1 MPAPACGWRPDFPDR
16 FSEHSHRPDP
26 AASLGRPLLRI
37 GGYSGGSNPTSVT
50 PILFPVALLLLLA
63 GGLPAMLVCGLLWA
77 GYSLSRRHRGAGR
90 EGGSVWHG
98 GARD

>member
-1 MPAPACGWRPDFPDR
+1 MLLL
-16 FSEHSHRPDP
+16 SVL
-26 AASLGRPLLRI
+26 ASTAVAVILALVLDLFI

-63 GGLPAMLVCGLLWA
+63 GGLPAMLVCGLRWA